1 LELDPSSSLQSHGR
15 RPAVEKTEPLFVGSW
30 EEKPNQKGLAL
41 QEHVT
46 PLYEEAGQWVVEGSE
61 LDGFGSLITSLLSDY
76 RRQSFLRPTLG
87 RVVDGSTGGA
97 GLYPHGCGLYL
108 EKSLFVRWHCRGL

>member
-1 LELDPSSSLQSHGR
+1 
-15 RPAVEKTEPLFVGSW
+15 LFVGSW

-46 PLYEEAGQWVVEGSE
+46 PLYEEAGQWVVEDSE

-76 RRQSFLRPTLG
+76 RRQSFL
-87 RVVDGSTGGA
+87 
-97 GLYPHGCGLYL
+97 
-108 EKSLFVRWHCRGL
+108 